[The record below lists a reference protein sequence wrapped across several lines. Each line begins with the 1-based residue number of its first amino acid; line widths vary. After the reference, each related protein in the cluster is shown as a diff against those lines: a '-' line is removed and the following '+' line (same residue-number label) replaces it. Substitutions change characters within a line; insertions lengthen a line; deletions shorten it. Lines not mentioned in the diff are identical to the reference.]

1 MNSKVRAPAHR
12 RLFHAINWTLLALLA
27 AAAFWYAFAPKPIN
41 AETAAVTRGL
51 MEVTVDQQG
60 EVRVHDR
67 FVVAAPVAGKLVR
80 VELHDGDPVRVG
92 DVVAE
97 LEVTPL
103 DARARQE
110 AVSRLDA
117 ARALVREADQR
128 VNQATVELEQAS
140 RELRRM
146 ERLVADR
153 FVSIEAA
160 EKARTTERSASVAVE
175 AARSRAAA
183 SRSEE
188 QVAAAAMLAVPAGST
203 AAGRRMRLTAPVQ
216 GVVLRVMEKSEKT
229 VSPGT
234 PVMIIGDPTRFEIV
248 VDVLSTDAVKIKPGA
263 AARIEQWGGNEPFA
277 GRVRTVEPYAFTK
290 VSSLGVEEKRV
301 NVVIDPLKTLGPLGD
316 GYRVEAR
323 IVIWSASDVVKI
335 PSSALFRSGNG
346 WAAFE
351 FAQNRAR
358 LRTVEIGARNPLEV
372 EVRSGL
378 EVGAVVINY
387 PSNDLADGVRV
398 AALPKRADR

>member
-1 MNSKVRAPAHR
+1 VNNNARSTIR
-12 RLFHAINWTLLALLA
+12 RKLFRGLNWTVLA
-27 AAAFWYAFAPKPIN
+27 ALVVAALWYAFAPKPIT
-41 AETAAVTRGL
+41 AETAIVTRGPL
-51 MEVTVDQQG
+51 EVTVDQQG

-80 VELHDGDPVRVG
+80 VDLHDGDPVRAG

-110 AVSRLDA
+110 AVARLDA

-128 VNQATVELEQAS
+128 VTQATVELEQAS

-153 FVSIEAA
+153 FVSVEAA
-160 EKARTTERSASVAVE
+160 EKARTAERSASAAVE

-183 SRSEE
+183 TRSEE
-188 QVAAAAMLAVPAGST
+188 QVAAAAMLAVPTGS
-203 AAGRRMRLTAPVQ
+203 AVPGRRMRLTAPVQ

-234 PVMIIGDPTRFEIV
+234 PVMVIGDPTRYEIV
-248 VDVLSTDAVKIKPGA
+248 VDVLSTDAVKIKTGFA
-263 AARIEQWGGNEPFA
+263 VRIEQWGGDEAFA
-277 GRVRTVEPYAFTK
+277 GRVRTVEPYAFSK

-301 NVVIDPLKTLGPLGD
+301 NVVIEPLKALGPLGD

-323 IVIWSASDVVKI
+323 IVVWSAKDVVKV
-335 PSSALFRSGNG
+335 PASALFRSGNG

-351 FAQNRAR
+351 VVQDRAR
-358 LRTVEIGARNPLEV
+358 IRNVDIGARNAVEA

-378 EVGAVVINY
+378 DVDAIVINY
-387 PSNDLADGVRV
+387 PSNDLAEGVRV
-398 AALPKRADR
+398 ASVQRPTER

>member
-1 MNSKVRAPAHR
+1 MNIRSPVRR
-12 RLFHAINWTLLALLA
+12 RLFHAFNWAVLGGLAVA
-27 AAAFWYAFAPKPIN
+27 ALWYAFAPKPIN
-41 AETAAVTRGL
+41 AETTVVVRGP

-80 VELHDGDPVRVG
+80 VELHDGDPVRAG

-117 ARALVREADQR
+117 ARALVREADHR
-128 VNQATVELEQAS
+128 VAQATVELEQAS

-146 ERLVADR
+146 ERLVTDR
-153 FVSIEAA
+153 FVSVEAA
-160 EKARTTERSASVAVE
+160 EKARTAERAASAAVE

-188 QVAAAAMLAVPAGST
+188 QVAAAAMLAVPAGTTGS
-203 AAGRRMRLTAPVQ
+203 GRRMRLTAPVH

-234 PVMIIGDPTRFEIV
+234 PVMVIGDPTRFEIV
-248 VDVLSTDAVKIKPGA
+248 ADVLSTDAVKIKPGA
-263 AARIEQWGGNEPFA
+263 AARIEQWGGDAPFV

-316 GYRVEAR
+316 GYRVEVR
-323 IVIWSASDVVKI
+323 IVVWSASDVVKI

-351 FAQNRAR
+351 FVQDRAR
-358 LRTVEIGARNPLEV
+358 LRGVDIGARNALEA

-378 EVGAVVINY
+378 DVGAVVVNY
-387 PSNDLADGVRV
+387 PSNDLADGARV